1 MCDTIIIPAEMSSD
15 GTTIFAKNSDREPN
29 EAQKIVK
36 IPAKDHSKNEN
47 LKCTYIN
54 IPQVK
59 QTNAIVISKP
69 FWIWGAEMGVN
80 EYGVAIGNEA
90 VFTKVKYEK
99 SKSLI
104 GMDLLRLGLER
115 AKTSIEAISVIT
127 DLLEEYG
134 QSGDCGFGHKLHY
147 HNSFII
153 ADPKDSWVLE
163 TAGKH
168 WIAKKIKDVYSISNC
183 LTIHN
188 DWDLISSDL
197 VNYTIKKGWCKSEND
212 FDFANSFSDHIFTKF
227 SDSHNR
233 RNRTMELL
241 RSKKRNILI
250 KDVFSILRDHGD
262 NGSNNWRPD
271 EKISGANVCMHASN
285 GPIRISQTVGSFVSY
300 LHSKNPVNFVTA
312 TAAPCTGIFKPIWID
327 IELPEMGQN
336 PLGAYDNTS
345 LFWQHEILHR
355 NVIRDHKTFYSLFA
369 KERDS
374 LEERFIN
381 SAISNLENSKDKRK
395 RISNQCFLD
404 SKNAESSWLDK
415 IKKKESKNRQKL
427 LHKLAWK
434 KFNKQAKIKL

>member
-1 MCDTIIIPAEMSSD
+1 MCDTIVVPSEMSFD
-15 GTTIFAKNSDREPN
+15 GTIIFAKNSDREPN

-36 IPAKDHSKNEN
+36 IPAKDHSENEN

-59 QTNAIVISKP
+59 RTNTIVISQP

-80 EYGVAIGNEA
+80 EFGVAIGNEA
-90 VFTKVKYEK
+90 VFTKVKYKK

-115 AKTSIEAISVIT
+115 AKTSREAISVIT
-127 DLLEEYG
+127 DLLEKYG
-134 QSGDCGFGHKLHY
+134 QSGNCGFNHKLHY

-168 WIAKKIKDVYSISNC
+168 WIAKKIKNVYSISNC

-188 DWDLISSDL
+188 DWDLISNDL
-197 VNYTIKKGWCKSEND
+197 VNYAINKGYCKSEND
-212 FDFANSFSDHIFTKF
+212 FDFAKIFSDYIFTKF
-227 SDSHNR
+227 SGSHNR

-241 RSKKRNILI
+241 RSKKQNISI
-250 KDVFSILRDHGD
+250 KDVFLTLRDHGD

-300 LHSKNPVNFVTA
+300 LHSENPLNFVTA
-312 TAAPCTGIFKPIWID
+312 TAAPCTGIFKPVWTD
-327 IELPEMGQN
+327 VELPKMGQN
-336 PLGAYDNTS
+336 PSGIYDDTS

-355 NVIRDHKTFYSLFA
+355 NVIKDYQTFHPLFA
-369 KERDS
+369 KKRDG
-374 LEERFIN
+374 LEEKFIN
-381 SAISNLENSKDKRK
+381 SALSNLKSSKDERK
-395 RISNQCFLD
+395 KISDQCFID
-404 SKNAESSWLDK
+404 SKNAEDDWLK
-415 IKKKESKNRQKL
+415 LIKNSKSKNRQKL
-427 LHKLAWK
+427 LHKSAWR
-434 KFNKQAKIKL
+434 KFNKQAKIPL